1 MATLSKAYN
10 KRAVKTDIALGIM
23 HCVRTSESENCLE
36 YALLVFHSSRNSALS
51 QAAQA
56 VSIKASLQKW
66 WQGIPSIHLCCQLAR
81 KCVEPAATAAARA

>member
-51 QAAQA
+51 QAAQV

-66 WQGIPSIHLCCQLAR
+66 WQGIPSIHLCCQLCTQVR
-81 KCVEPAATAAARA
+81 